1 MGVNM
6 QDLDSN
12 TSKEVSLFYHSR
24 TARIYSKMVNLRSVF
39 LNLKPAHFNRGVLKV
54 DRF

>member
-24 TARIYSKMVNLRSVF
+24 TARIS
-39 LNLKPAHFNRGVLKV
+39 LKW
-54 DRF
+54 